1 MDLTERI
8 NQNSRE
14 TIPLVA
20 TLGIVI
26 EAVSLD
32 PIFATAFLPDRP
44 AQRNHV
50 GGPHA
55 GAMFTLAETAS
66 GAVVQ
71 ALFADLFSI
80 TTPLIM
86 AGEITYRALALGDI
100 RAHAVFRGSAADVE
114 GIRTKVGAGERPE
127 FYVDVEL
134 RSATG
139 PTGTLNTHWTLKPH
153 RIT

>member
-32 PIFATAFLPDRP
+32 PVSAVAFLPDRP

-71 ALFADLFSI
+71 ALFADLFQI
-80 TTPLIM
+80 ATPLIM
-86 AGEITYRALALGDI
+86 AGEISYRALALGDI
-100 RAHAVFRGSAADVE
+100 RAYAVLRGDHETVAL
-114 GIRTKVGAGERPE
+114 IRDQVVARERPE

-134 RSATG
+134 KSATG
-139 PTGTLNTHWTLKPH
+139 LTGTLATHWTLKPV
-153 RIT
+153 RTT